1 MINCSDRRQL
11 EELFDPDLRE
21 FLNLENKVN
30 ANLPLRY
37 IINDDATILFWS
49 DGDKTIVKK
58 TKNDTY
64 DKRLGF
70 LYAYFQKTSGLS
82 RSKANKYIENLVEI
96 KNKNQIR
103 EISRPLLSYDD
114 VINNKKCNN
123 TYMKLQKW
131 NKVCKA
137 YQDGV
142 IKGKDAA
149 KKLNMSLWSFY
160 YNHNKEFGTK
170 YTKTKKE
177 V

>member
-21 FLNLENKVN
+21 FLNLENEVN
-30 ANLPLRY
+30 EILPTRY

-103 EISRPLLSYDD
+103 EISRPLLSYE
-114 VINNKKCNN
+114 
-123 TYMKLQKW
+123 W